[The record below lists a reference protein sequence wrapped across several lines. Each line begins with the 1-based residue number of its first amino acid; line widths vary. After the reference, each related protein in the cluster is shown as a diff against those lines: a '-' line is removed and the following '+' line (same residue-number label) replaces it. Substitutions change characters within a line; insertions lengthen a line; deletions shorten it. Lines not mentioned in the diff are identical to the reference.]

1 MVSKKYVND
10 YKLDV
15 EYNPLTKRQKT
26 TAHYIGPR
34 YGFSDPES
42 VRGTKILFTALTLVI
57 VAVHILML
65 FLNAPCMHVWYVNG
79 APVFLM
85 LPCLFLL
92 AALWRLL
99 TAKEGITREHKEKT
113 EVRFPTALLF
123 TMILSVLGL
132 AGHLVYSIRVGD
144 VPADRKFYV
153 FLAVILASSAVLFS
167 ARRRISFVE
176 TDPGTGDKA
185 DNIKKEEELKE

>member
-15 EYNPLTKRQKT
+15 EYNPLTKRQRT

-34 YGFSDPES
+34 FDFADKAGI
-42 VRGTKILFTALTLVI
+42 RGTKILFAVLTAVIVISHILTLV
-57 VAVHILML
+57 
-65 FLNAPCMHVWYVNG
+65 LNAPCIHVWYVSG
-79 APVFLM
+79 AVVFLM
-85 LPCLFLL
+85 LPCIFLL

-99 TAKEGITREHKEKT
+99 SAKEGITREHRDKIET
-113 EVRFPTALLF
+113 RYPAALLF

-132 AGHLVYSIRVGD
+132 VGHLVYSVRVGD
-144 VPADRKFYV
+144 VPGDYV
-153 FLAVILASSAVLFS
+153 FYILLVVILAASAVLFS
-167 ARRRISFVE
+167 ARRRIALDE
-176 TDPGTGDKA
+176 TDPGTRELA

>member
-34 YGFSDPES
+34 FDFTDTAGI
-42 VRGTKILFTALTLVI
+42 RGTKILFAVLTTVI
-57 VAVHILML
+57 VTAHILML
-65 FLNAPCMHVWYVNG
+65 VLNAPCIHVWYVSG
-79 APVFLM
+79 AVVFLM
-85 LPCLFLL
+85 LPCIFLL

-99 TAKEGITREHKEKT
+99 SAKEGITREHRDKIET
-113 EVRFPTALLF
+113 RYPAALLF
-123 TMILSVLGL
+123 TIILSILGL
-132 AGHLVYSIRVGD
+132 TGHLVYSIRVGD
-144 VPADRKFYV
+144 VPGDYV
-153 FLAVILASSAVLFS
+153 FYILLVVILAASAVLFS
-167 ARRRISFVE
+167 ARHRIAFEE
-176 TDPGTGDKA
+176 TDPGMRELA

>member
-34 YGFSDPES
+34 FDFTDTAGI
-42 VRGTKILFTALTLVI
+42 RGTKILFAVLTAVI
-57 VAVHILML
+57 VIAHILML
-65 FLNAPCMHVWYVNG
+65 VLNAPCIHVWYVSG
-79 APVFLM
+79 AVVFLM
-85 LPCLFLL
+85 LPCIFLL

-99 TAKEGITREHKEKT
+99 SAKEGITREHRDKIET
-113 EVRFPTALLF
+113 RYPAALLF
-123 TMILSVLGL
+123 TIILSILGL
-132 AGHLVYSIRVGD
+132 TGHLVYSIRVGD
-144 VPADRKFYV
+144 VPEDYV
-153 FLAVILASSAVLFS
+153 FYILLVVILAASAVLFS
-167 ARRRISFVE
+167 ARHRIALEE
-176 TDPGTGDKA
+176 TDPGTRELA